1 MDIPVFHDDQH
12 GTAMVTAAALLNY
25 CKLTK
30 KKIGEV
36 KLCGMGAG
44 AAALSCLRLFQDLG
58 VKRENMRI
66 FDKDG
71 HI

>member
-12 GTAMVTAAALLNY
+12 GTAMVTAAALINY
-25 CKLTK
+25 SHLTK
-30 KKIGEV
+30 KPLSEI

-58 VKRENMRI
+58 VKRENMTI

-71 HI
+71 QI